1 MEECIIMYNID
12 QDFQRWFPNM
22 QFQLKDFQKK
32 VISNVVE
39 KGSTL
44 CIMPTGGGK
53 SIIYWMAGLACGGTT
68 IVVSP
73 LIALMEEQAQKIK
86 EHGYKVLVLHG
97 GVQSSQQVQLLTD
110 YANGKLT
117 PDFIFVSP
125 EKIGTDGYFEYCLHK
140 RHDSITLMVVDE
152 VHCVSQWG
160 LSFRPFYQRIPEF
173 MNELFGADSWCKVLA
188 LTATIN
194 PKELK
199 DICESFN
206 IDTEHIL
213 KDDILMRNEVQLH
226 VKKFRDENLKEEA
239 FWELLDR
246 HKSEKVLVYAY
257 RKGNT
262 RGVKDLAQKAKEREF
277 RAEYFHGDMN
287 TKERMEIIEK
297 FKSNEINVVIATN
310 AFGMGIDIPDIR
322 VVIHFMIPESVE
334 QYYQEI
340 GRASRDG
347 KGANAYLLYSDK
359 NISFKNEYFI
369 DGSFPQE
376 KLLRDVYQKIV
387 GNQQIGYRTLAYFVD
402 EEKQLCLPYFLRAGL
417 IEIVAKGFSGLTDV
431 YDIQC
436 DTLQKVY
443 KSTETKG
450 FNIICNKND
459 MHPKELSDMVYEGL
473 LSGKFRLKKPLERW
487 LVLKVNEIDISEVTM
502 TEILKD
508 IECKKQYKE
517 DMLDYFVNMIENTQ
531 DSRSLHQEIAAYFGV
546 GKFQLGRIYTTL
558 DGNLVRSKSEVIICN
573 LLATARIAYKYEE
586 PLLYGDGKRIS
597 PDFTIYLPDGTIRYW
612 EHLGMLGNEEY
623 DARWA
628 DKLQIYERYFPG
640 QLIKTYESGTLSKD
654 VEKLIK
660 GLQS

>member
-86 EHGYKVLVLHG
+86 EHGYKVLTLHG
-97 GVQSSQQVQLLTD
+97 GVQSTQQVQLLTD
-110 YANGKLT
+110 YANGKFT

-125 EKIGTDGYFEYCLHK
+125 EKIGTDGYFEYCLRK
-140 RHDSITLMVVDE
+140 RYDSITLMVIDE

-173 MNELFGADSWCKVLA
+173 MNELFGPDSWCKVLA

-194 PKELK
+194 HKELK

-262 RGVKDLAQKAKEREF
+262 RGVKDLAQKAKERGF
-277 RAEYFHGDMN
+277 RAEYFHGDIN

-359 NISFKNEYFI
+359 NISFKKEYFI

-387 GNQQIGYRTLAYFVD
+387 GNQQIGYKTLAYFAD

-436 DTLQKVY
+436 DTLQQVY
-443 KSTETKG
+443 NSTGTKG
-450 FNIICNKND
+450 FNIICKNNN
-459 MHPKELSDMVYEGL
+459 MHPRELSDLVYEGL
-473 LSGKFRLKKPLERW
+473 LSGKFRLNKPLERW
-487 LVLKVNEIDISEVTM
+487 LILKVNEIDISEETM

-508 IECKKQYKE
+508 IDSKKQYKE
-517 DMLDYFVNMIENTQ
+517 DMLDYFVNMIENAQ
-531 DSRSLHQEIAAYFGV
+531 DSKCLHQEIAKYLGMDT
-546 GKFQLGRIYTTL
+546 FQLGRIYTTA
-558 DGNLVRSKSEVIICN
+558 DGNRVRSKSEVIICN
-573 LLATARIAYKYEE
+573 LLASAGITYKYEE
-586 PLLYGDGKRIS
+586 PLLYGDGERIS

-654 VEKLIK
+654 VEKLIEK
-660 GLQS
+660 LQS

>member
-1 MEECIIMYNID
+1 MYNVD
-12 QDFQRWFPNM
+12 QDFQRWFPNI

-32 VISNVVE
+32 VICNVVE

-73 LIALMEEQAQKIK
+73 LIALMEEQSQKIK

-97 GVQSSQQVQLLTD
+97 GVQSTQQVQLLTD
-110 YANGKLT
+110 YANGQFT

-125 EKIGTDGYFEYCLHK
+125 EKIGTDGFFEYCLRK
-140 RHDSITLMVVDE
+140 RRDSITLMVVDE

-173 MNELFGADSWCKVLA
+173 MNELFGPDSWCKVLA

-194 PKELK
+194 PKELQ
-199 DICESFN
+199 DVCESFKIN
-206 IDTEHIL
+206 PGHIL
-213 KDDILMRNEVQLH
+213 KNDILMRNEIQLH
-226 VKKFRDENLKEEA
+226 AKKFTDENQKEEA
-239 FWELLDR
+239 FWELLER
-246 HKSEKVLVYAY
+246 HKSEKVLVYLY
-257 RKGNT
+257 RKRNT
-262 RGVKDLAQKAKEREF
+262 RGVTDLTQKAEERGY
-277 RAEYFHGDMN
+277 RAGSFHGDMN
-287 TKERMEIIEK
+287 AKERMEVIEK

-340 GRASRDG
+340 GRASRDN

-359 NISFKNEYFI
+359 NVSFKKEYFI

-376 KLLRDVYQKIV
+376 KQLRDVYQKIV
-387 GNQQIGYRTLAYFVD
+387 GNQQIEYTALNYFED
-402 EEKQLCLPYFLRAGL
+402 EEKQLCLPYYLQAGL
-417 IEIVAKGFSGLTDV
+417 IEIVAKGFSGLKNV
-431 YDIQC
+431 YDITC
-436 DTLQKVY
+436 DTLQHLY
-443 KSTETKG
+443 DSTKTKG
-450 FNIICNKND
+450 FNRICKVNHI
-459 MHPKELSDMVYEGL
+459 HPKELSDMVYDGL
-473 LSGKFRLKKPLERW
+473 LSGKFRLEKALERW
-487 LVLKVNEIDISEVTM
+487 IILKVNDVEISEEIM
-502 TEILKD
+502 TDILED
-508 IECKKQYKE
+508 IDHKKQYKVA
-517 DMLDYFVNMIENTQ
+517 MLDYFVNMIEETQ
-531 DSRSLHQEIAAYFGV
+531 DSGPLHQKIATYFGV
-546 GKFQLGRIYTTL
+546 DIFQLGRIYTTA
-558 DGNLVRSKSEVIICN
+558 DGNRVRSKSEVIICN
-573 LLATARIAYKYEE
+573 LLASAGITYKYEE

-623 DARWA
+623 DARWT

-654 VEKLIK
+654 VETLIEE
-660 GLQS
+660 LQS

>member
-1 MEECIIMYNID
+1 M
-12 QDFQRWFPNM
+12 
-22 QFQLKDFQKK
+22 
-32 VISNVVE
+32 
-39 KGSTL
+39 
-44 CIMPTGGGK
+44 
-53 SIIYWMAGLACGGTT
+53 
-68 IVVSP
+68 
-73 LIALMEEQAQKIK
+73 
-86 EHGYKVLVLHG
+86 
-97 GVQSSQQVQLLTD
+97 
-110 YANGKLT
+110 
-117 PDFIFVSP
+117 
-125 EKIGTDGYFEYCLHK
+125 
-140 RHDSITLMVVDE
+140 
-152 VHCVSQWG
+152 
-160 LSFRPFYQRIPEF
+160 
-173 MNELFGADSWCKVLA
+173 
-188 LTATIN
+188 
-194 PKELK
+194 
-199 DICESFN
+199 
-206 IDTEHIL
+206 
-213 KDDILMRNEVQLH
+213 
-226 VKKFRDENLKEEA
+226 
-239 FWELLDR
+239 
-246 HKSEKVLVYAY
+246 
-257 RKGNT
+257 
-262 RGVKDLAQKAKEREF
+262 
-277 RAEYFHGDMN
+277 
-287 TKERMEIIEK
+287 
-297 FKSNEINVVIATN
+297 
-310 AFGMGIDIPDIR
+310 
-322 VVIHFMIPESVE
+322 
-334 QYYQEI
+334 
-340 GRASRDG
+340 
-347 KGANAYLLYSDK
+347 
-359 NISFKNEYFI
+359 
-369 DGSFPQE
+369 
-376 KLLRDVYQKIV
+376 